1 MNAIEI
7 KELTKKF
14 GDLTAVNRV
23 NLNIKKGEIFGLLG
37 PNGAGKST
45 TINMLVGLLNPN
57 KGEILIDGKSIKTSP
72 NQIKSKIGIVP
83 QYLAIYEELTA
94 YENVKFFGSLYGIKG
109 EKLKEH
115 VDYALGFT
123 GLKDAGKKLPKDFS
137 GGMKRRLNIACGIV
151 HKPEIVIMDE
161 PTVGIDPQSRNHILE
176 SVIELNKQGTTVI
189 YTSHYMEEVETI
201 CSQIAIVDHGKVIAQ
216 GTSKELKE
224 LIEDKT
230 RFNIE
235 LKEKSDR
242 DFKEL
247 LKVQGVDKVHAID
260 RKLDIFIDKG
270 VSSIGHI
277 INYLTANSIEIV
289 GIDTVKPDLELV
301 FLTLTGRHLRDE

>member
-7 KELTKKF
+7 IDLTKKF
-14 GDLTAVNRV
+14 GDLTAVNRI
-23 NLNIKKGEIFGLLG
+23 NLNIKQGEIFGLLG

-45 TINMLVGLLNPN
+45 TINMLVGLLTANS
-57 KGEILIDGKSIKTSP
+57 GEIFIDGENIKNSP
-72 NQIKSKIGIVP
+72 NNVKRKIGIVP
-83 QYLAIYEELTA
+83 QYLAIYENLTA
-94 YENVKFFGSLYGIKG
+94 YENVKFFGSLYGLKG

-115 VDYALGFT
+115 INYALEFT
-123 GLKDAGKKLPKDFS
+123 GLKEAGKKLPKDFS

-151 HKPEIVIMDE
+151 HKPQIVIMDE

-176 SVIELNKQGTTVI
+176 SVMELNKQGATII

-201 CSQIAIVDHGKVIAQ
+201 CSQIAIVDHGKIIAQ
-216 GTSKELKE
+216 GTNGELKA

-235 LKEKSDR
+235 LKEAVKR
-242 DFKEL
+242 DFNEL
-247 LKVQGVDKVHAID
+247 LKVQGVDKVQVIEK
-260 RKLDIFIDKG
+260 KLDIFIDKG

-277 INYLTANSIEIV
+277 INYLTDNSLEIV
-289 GIDTVKPDLELV
+289 SIDTVKPDLELV